1 MTRTFTI
8 YSQRL
13 AGYLMLQGFVL
24 EDIGINNQNSSKRV
38 FFFKDSEELQKAIK
52 AYNTK

>member
-1 MTRTFTI
+1 MRTFTI

-13 AGYLMLQGFVL
+13 AGYLMQQGFVL
-24 EDIGINNQNSSKRV
+24 EDLGRNDRNPDKRV

-52 AYNTK
+52 AYNMK